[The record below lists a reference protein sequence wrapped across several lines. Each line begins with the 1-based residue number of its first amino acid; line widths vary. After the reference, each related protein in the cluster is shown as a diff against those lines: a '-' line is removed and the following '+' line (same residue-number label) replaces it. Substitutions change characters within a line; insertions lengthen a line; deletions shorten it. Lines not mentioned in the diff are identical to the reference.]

1 MIYRGDIKEVRPIA
15 NRKVTV
21 ADLEKGMLPFL
32 EKIEQESDVK
42 KLMATVPLA
51 ALAAGRVVLSFDG
64 EISNEAI
71 ADYKQMIDSI
81 NHSVISSTQQLRWN
95 YGSKGYFTINTN
107 GTQGFVG
114 FAKGEVIDLQDVQ
127 LKTSN
132 EFAVVLASSL
142 QKGKTV
148 KQSGSIL
155 ITCMARARN
164 TGMKFN
170 EDHSQ
175 LLDVGKAP
183 ILLEPVDVSLRV
195 KNKKFTSLYLLDH
208 SGNRTGKVVSAN
220 NGMFLLNGSEYKTI
234 YYELSTQ

>member
-1 MIYRGDIKEVRPIA
+1 
-15 NRKVTV
+15 
-21 ADLEKGMLPFL
+21 
-32 EKIEQESDVK
+32 
-42 KLMATVPLA
+42 
-51 ALAAGRVVLSFDG
+51 VVLSFDG

-114 FAKGEVIDLQDVQ
+114 CAKGEVIDLQDVQ
-127 LKTSN
+127 LKTNN

-142 QKGKTV
+142 QKGKTL

-195 KNKKFTSLYLLDH
+195 KNKKFTSLYLWIILV
-208 SGNRTGKVVSAN
+208 TEPAKW
-220 NGMFLLNGSEYKTI
+220 
-234 YYELSTQ
+234 